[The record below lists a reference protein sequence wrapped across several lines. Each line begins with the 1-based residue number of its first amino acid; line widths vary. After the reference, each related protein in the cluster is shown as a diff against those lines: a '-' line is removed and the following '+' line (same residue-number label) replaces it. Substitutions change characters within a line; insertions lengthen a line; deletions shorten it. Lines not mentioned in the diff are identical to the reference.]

1 MNRQNPRPGGT
12 WIRSEAKWGQRIRR
26 LLCRRMGRAAALPGS
41 DELTMINPFFAA
53 MMLVGL
59 ALPVLPTKT
68 ASAERRLYWA
78 GVAVAVIAAFF
89 TICPPDWRG
98 GLVFASSIAGVIVL
112 RAYMTTS
119 YLRIRGRTFA
129 FNLIDSEKDSSHRDV
144 DTYAGF
150 ATAPKMW
157 WLFTVVTGG
166 CALIIALHLASSEGR
181 WYAAGSALVVV
192 LLPLMIGHQDASW
205 GYGVARGQ
213 TVQLVVA
220 GVVTVGVFILA
231 YFVGYK
237 VGKYRPLRSKLSPE
251 YRRRG

>member
-1 MNRQNPRPGGT
+1 
-12 WIRSEAKWGQRIRR
+12 
-26 LLCRRMGRAAALPGS
+26 
-41 DELTMINPFFAA
+41 MINPFFAA

-59 ALPVLPTKT
+59 ALPILSTKST
-68 ASAERRLYWA
+68 STERRLYWSGA
-78 GVAVAVIAAFF
+78 AVAVFAAFF
-89 TICPPDWRG
+89 TIYPPDRRG
-98 GLVFASSIAGVIVL
+98 GLVFASSIAGVMVL

-119 YLRIRGRTFA
+119 YLRFRGRTFA
-129 FNLIDSEKDSSHRDV
+129 FNLSDSEQVSPYRDV

-157 WLFTVVTGG
+157 WLFTVIAGG
-166 CALIIALHLASSEGR
+166 CALIVAMYLASSEGR
-181 WYAAGSALVVV
+181 WHAAGSALVVV

-213 TVQLVVA
+213 ILQLVVA

-237 VGKYRPLRSKLSPE
+237 LGTHWPLRSKLSPE

>member
-1 MNRQNPRPGGT
+1 
-12 WIRSEAKWGQRIRR
+12 
-26 LLCRRMGRAAALPGS
+26 
-41 DELTMINPFFAA
+41 MINPFFAA

-59 ALPVLPTKT
+59 ALPILPTKS
-68 ASAERRLYWA
+68 ASAERRLYWSGA
-78 GVAVAVIAAFF
+78 AVAVFAAFL
-89 TICPPDWRG
+89 TIYPPDWRG
-98 GLVFASSIAGVIVL
+98 GLVFASSIAGVMVL

-129 FNLIDSEKDSSHRDV
+129 FNLSDSDTDSFHCGV

-166 CALIIALHLASSEGR
+166 CALIIAMYLASSEGR

-192 LLPLMIGHQDASW
+192 LLPPMIGHQDASW
-205 GYGVARGQ
+205 GYGVALGQ
-213 TVQLVVA
+213 VVQLVVA
-220 GVVTVGVFILA
+220 GIATMGVFILV

-237 VGKYRPLRSKLSPE
+237 MGTHWPLRSKLSPE

>member
-1 MNRQNPRPGGT
+1 M
-12 WIRSEAKWGQRIRR
+12 A
-26 LLCRRMGRAAALPGS
+26 
-41 DELTMINPFFAA
+41 INPFFAA
-53 MMLVGL
+53 LMLVGL
-59 ALPVLPTKT
+59 ALPMLPTKG

-78 GVAVAVIAAFF
+78 GAAVAVFAAFF
-89 TICPPDWRG
+89 TIYPPDGRG
-98 GLVFASSIAGVIVL
+98 GLVFAASIAGVMVL

-129 FNLIDSEKDSSHRDV
+129 FNLSDSEKDSSRRDV

-166 CALIIALHLASSEGR
+166 CALIVAMYLASSEGR

-213 TVQLVVA
+213 IVQLVVA

-237 VGKYRPLRSKLSPE
+237 LGTRWPLRSKLSPE
-251 YRRRG
+251 YRRRA